1 MKYARNPAASAAA
14 DIRDCLRLTIMRM
27 RQQKKWTV
35 ILKNSF
41 KMTEKCLHCVK
52 KYLYLVQY
60 IEK

>member
-1 MKYARNPAASAAA
+1 MKYAQNPAASAAA

-35 ILKNSF
+35 ILENSF

-52 KYLYLVQY
+52 KRLYLVQY